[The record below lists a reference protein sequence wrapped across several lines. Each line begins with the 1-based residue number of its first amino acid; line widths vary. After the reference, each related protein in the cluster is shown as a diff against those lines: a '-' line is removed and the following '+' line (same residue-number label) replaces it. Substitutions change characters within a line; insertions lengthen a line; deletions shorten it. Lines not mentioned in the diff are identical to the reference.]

1 MHGYSRDTERGQRGD
16 VKAQQAEA
24 VRVLL
29 VEDSSIVADR
39 VRESIREI
47 PGVLVVDTLD
57 RESLAVDTLARGGI
71 DVVILDLHLNRG
83 TGFGVIVHRD
93 ERKPAG
99 TAGVTVRD
107 HRHFFDLTMG
117 RKLVLQPFLRCRK
130 RKVANIQLHRAQ
142 LQNTRTDFRT
152 SVAGL

>member
-83 TGFGVIVHRD
+83 TGFGVLRALPRLETPRPIVIIFTSYDLPEYRRQAMALGADHFLD
-93 ERKPAG
+93 KAQDFERIPQLLL
-99 TAGVTVRD
+99 TIREN
-107 HRHFFDLTMG
+107 RHG
-117 RKLVLQPFLRCRK
+117 RPPPTLQ
-130 RKVANIQLHRAQ
+130 
-142 LQNTRTDFRT
+142 
-152 SVAGL
+152 